1 MYYCLLTKLTSEGMR
16 SVKKNPGRIWEV
28 NNEIETMGA
37 KIVAQYK
44 LLGPY
49 DFVNIVEADNARVI
63 SRVVIEIC
71 SRGTLEP
78 LLMGAIS
85 VEDFVKE
92 IEMANSMGKK

>member
-1 MYYCLLTKLTSEGMR
+1 MIYCLLTTLTSEGR
-16 SVKKNPGRIWEV
+16 KSVKKNPGRIWEV
-28 NNEIETMGA
+28 NKEIESMGA
-37 KIVAQYK
+37 KILAQYK

-49 DFVNIVEADNARVI
+49 DFVNLIEADNARVI

-78 LLMGAIS
+78 MLMGAIT

-92 IEMANSMGKK
+92 IESANVMAK

>member
-1 MYYCLLTKLTSEGMR
+1 MIYCLLTTLTSEGR
-16 SVKKNPGRIWEV
+16 KSVKKNPGRIWEV
-28 NNEIETMGA
+28 NKEIETMGA
-37 KIVAQYK
+37 KIIAQYK

-49 DFVNIVEADNARVI
+49 DFVNLIEADNARVI

-78 LLMGAIS
+78 MLMGAIT

-92 IEMANSMGKK
+92 IESANVMAK

>member
-1 MYYCLLTKLTSEGMR
+1 MFYCLLTTLTNDGR
-16 SVKKNPGRIWEV
+16 KSVKKNPGRIWEV
-28 NNEIETMGA
+28 NKEIEKIGA
-37 KIVAQYK
+37 KVIAQYK

-49 DFVNIVEADNARVI
+49 DFVNILEAENARVI

-78 LLMGAIS
+78 MLMGAIT

-92 IEMANSMGKK
+92 IDLANSLDK